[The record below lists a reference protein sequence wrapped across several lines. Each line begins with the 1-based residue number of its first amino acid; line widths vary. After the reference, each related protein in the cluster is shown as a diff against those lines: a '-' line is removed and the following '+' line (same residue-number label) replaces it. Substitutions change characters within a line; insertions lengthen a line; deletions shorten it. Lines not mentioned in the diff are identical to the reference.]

1 MLFATIHQGLLFLW
15 MMAAGVLI
23 GLWYALT
30 LGLRRLIRAGF
41 WLTLSCYLLFG
52 AVCAVILCA
61 FLVAGNYGALR
72 PFELLGAVCG
82 ALLCVCA
89 VLSPLRALGR
99 WMAQLGR
106 AVIKRLRASRFLQ
119 IIFK

>member
-30 LGLRRLIRAGF
+30 LGLRKLIQAGF
-41 WLTLSCYLLFG
+41 WLTLACDLLFG
-52 AVCAVILCA
+52 AGCAAILCA
-61 FLVAGNYGALR
+61 FLLAGSYGALR

-82 ALLCVCA
+82 ALLCICA
-89 VLSPLRALGR
+89 VLPPLRALGR
-99 WMAQLGR
+99 WLSHLCG
-106 AVIKRLRASRFLQ
+106 AVASRLRKSRALQ
-119 IIFK
+119 VILK